1 MTKFEEDE
9 KDASV
14 IKAIKPIYVN
24 EDEGGG
30 GGEPKRQAE
39 KAGQGGIVKSGSKMS
54 GAVRVLPAAFAYEDS
69 AHQREKLR
77 ARQKEE
83 DRLTDEISEGL
94 DNVTRLASQHLS
106 QLHPQLAKKETL
118 DETDK
123 EDAGADHVEELSA
136 AEKVH
141 TLSYRSSVL
150 ENRSNGNEA
159 SDEDQTQKQEKET
172 ANKERTAEL
181 DHDDDG
187 EHTYA
192 NLGVTFVELTEK
204 MKSVVSEMSS
214 GNSEEGEDKY
224 SRSSDET
231 AAGKTLDGDGLPY
244 IDEAA
249 SAASGEG
256 SSDSNRG
263 SAAALDDAIA
273 AASGLDRRQV
283 VDRVELS
290 SLSEAPSATPVALVT
305 RQRRTGD
312 DDDQTDT
319 RVQSRSRG
327 RVVIV
332 RSDLGEV

>member
-1 MTKFEEDE
+1 VGDEEEKEKAQLTK
-9 KDASV
+9 AV
-14 IKAIKPIYVN
+14 KPLYVN

-30 GGEPKRQAE
+30 GGEPKRQPE
-39 KAGQGGIVKSGSKMS
+39 KAGQGGIVKSGSNMS

-123 EDAGADHVEELSA
+123 EDAGAGDVEELSA

-249 SAASGEG
+249 SGGG
-256 SSDSNRG
+256 SSDSNG
-263 SAAALDDAIA
+263 SVAALDDAIA
-273 AASGLDRRQV
+273 AASGLDRGQV
-283 VDRVELS
+283 VERVELS
-290 SLSEAPSATPVALVT
+290 SLPEATPVALVT
-305 RQRRTGD
+305 QQRQTD
-312 DDDQTDT
+312 ETDT

>member
-1 MTKFEEDE
+1 VGDEEEKEKALLTK
-9 KDASV
+9 AV
-14 IKAIKPIYVN
+14 KPIYVN

-123 EDAGADHVEELSA
+123 EDAGAGDVEELSA

-249 SAASGEG
+249 SGGG
-256 SSDSNRG
+256 SSDSNG
-263 SAAALDDAIA
+263 SVAALDDAIA
-273 AASGLDRRQV
+273 AASGLDRGQV
-283 VDRVELS
+283 VERVELS
-290 SLSEAPSATPVALVT
+290 SLPEATPVALVT
-305 RQRRTGD
+305 QQRQTD
-312 DDDQTDT
+312 ETDT

>member
-1 MTKFEEDE
+1 MGDEEEKEKALLTK
-9 KDASV
+9 AV
-14 IKAIKPIYVN
+14 KPIYVN

-249 SAASGEG
+249 SGGG
-256 SSDSNRG
+256 SSDSNG
-263 SAAALDDAIA
+263 SVAALDDAIA
-273 AASGLDRRQV
+273 AASGLDRGQV
-283 VDRVELS
+283 VERVELS
-290 SLSEAPSATPVALVT
+290 SLPEATPVALVT
-305 RQRRTGD
+305 QQRQTD
-312 DDDQTDT
+312 ETDT

>member
-1 MTKFEEDE
+1 MGDEEEKEKALLTK
-9 KDASV
+9 AV
-14 IKAIKPIYVN
+14 KPIYVN

-123 EDAGADHVEELSA
+123 EDAGAGDVEELSA

-249 SAASGEG
+249 SGGG
-256 SSDSNRG
+256 SSDSNG
-263 SAAALDDAIA
+263 SVAALDDAIA
-273 AASGLDRRQV
+273 AASGLDRGQV
-283 VDRVELS
+283 VERVELS
-290 SLSEAPSATPVALVT
+290 SLPEATPVALVT
-305 RQRRTGD
+305 QQRQTD
-312 DDDQTDT
+312 ETDT

>member
-1 MTKFEEDE
+1 MGDEEEKEKALLTK
-9 KDASV
+9 AV
-14 IKAIKPIYVN
+14 KPIYVN

-30 GGEPKRQAE
+30 GGEPKRQPE

-123 EDAGADHVEELSA
+123 EDAGAGDVEELSA

-249 SAASGEG
+249 SGGG
-256 SSDSNRG
+256 SSDSNG
-263 SAAALDDAIA
+263 SVAALDDAIA
-273 AASGLDRRQV
+273 AASGLDRGQV
-283 VDRVELS
+283 VERVELS
-290 SLSEAPSATPVALVT
+290 SLPEATPVALVT
-305 RQRRTGD
+305 QQRQTD
-312 DDDQTDT
+312 ETDT

>member
-1 MTKFEEDE
+1 MGDEEEKEKALLTK
-9 KDASV
+9 AV
-14 IKAIKPIYVN
+14 KPIYVN

-123 EDAGADHVEELSA
+123 EDAGAGDVEELSA

-249 SAASGEG
+249 S
-256 SSDSNRG
+256 
-263 SAAALDDAIA
+263 
-273 AASGLDRRQV
+273 GLSRRRHV
-283 VDRVELS
+283 
-290 SLSEAPSATPVALVT
+290 
-305 RQRRTGD
+305 
-312 DDDQTDT
+312 
-319 RVQSRSRG
+319 SRS
-327 RVVIV
+327 
-332 RSDLGEV
+332 

>member
-1 MTKFEEDE
+1 MGDEEEKEKALLTK
-9 KDASV
+9 AV
-14 IKAIKPIYVN
+14 KPIYVN

-30 GGEPKRQAE
+30 GGEPKRQPE

-123 EDAGADHVEELSA
+123 EDAGAGDVEELSA

-249 SAASGEG
+249 SGGG
-256 SSDSNRG
+256 SSDTNG
-263 SAAALDDAIA
+263 SVAALDDAIA
-273 AASGLDRRQV
+273 AASGLDRGQV
-283 VDRVELS
+283 VERVELS
-290 SLSEAPSATPVALVT
+290 SLPEATPVALVT
-305 RQRRTGD
+305 QQRQTD
-312 DDDQTDT
+312 ETDT

>member
-1 MTKFEEDE
+1 MGDEEEKEKAQLTK
-9 KDASV
+9 AV
-14 IKAIKPIYVN
+14 KPLYVN

-249 SAASGEG
+249 SGGG
-256 SSDSNRG
+256 SSDTNG
-263 SAAALDDAIA
+263 SVAALDDAIA
-273 AASGLDRRQV
+273 TASGLDRGQV
-283 VDRVELS
+283 VERVELS
-290 SLSEAPSATPVALVT
+290 SLPEATPVALVT
-305 RQRRTGD
+305 QQRQTD
-312 DDDQTDT
+312 ETDT

>member
-1 MTKFEEDE
+1 MGDEEEKEKALLTK
-9 KDASV
+9 AV
-14 IKAIKPIYVN
+14 KPIYVN

-30 GGEPKRQAE
+30 GGEPKRQPE

-123 EDAGADHVEELSA
+123 EDAGAGDVEELSA

-249 SAASGEG
+249 GGGG
-256 SSDSNRG
+256 SSDSNG
-263 SAAALDDAIA
+263 SVAALDDAIA
-273 AASGLDRRQV
+273 AASGLDRGQV
-283 VDRVELS
+283 VERVELS
-290 SLSEAPSATPVALVT
+290 SLPEATPVALVT
-305 RQRRTGD
+305 QQRQTD
-312 DDDQTDT
+312 ETDT